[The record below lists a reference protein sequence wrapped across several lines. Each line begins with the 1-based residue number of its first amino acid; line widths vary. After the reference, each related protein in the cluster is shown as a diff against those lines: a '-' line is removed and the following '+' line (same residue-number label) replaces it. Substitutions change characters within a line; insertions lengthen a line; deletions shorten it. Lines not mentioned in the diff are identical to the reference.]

1 VQINSTN
8 TTYYALYIVF
18 KAQICGHFGHIC
30 LSTKYPCSN
39 TLSKDFV
46 LTTNQCDKEGNLSDD
61 CNLTE
66 EFYMQQYSTKQA
78 LDLAVKLANLVFKKG
93 LTDTELRVT
102 AGEVLDACSDW
113 NEDELEVVD
122 ATEL

>member
-1 VQINSTN
+1 MNNWDFPVGADNSSAPWNQSDESDNVIDIHVT
-8 TTYYALYIVF
+8 
-18 KAQICGHFGHIC
+18 
-30 LSTKYPCSN
+30 CSN

-46 LTTNQCDKEGNLSDD
+46 LSTNQCDEEGNLSDN

-66 EFYMQQYSTKQA
+66 EFYNQEYSAKQA

-93 LTDTELRVT
+93 ITDAELRGA

-113 NEDELEVVD
+113 NEDELEVVN

>member
-1 VQINSTN
+1 MYESG
-8 TTYYALYIVF
+8 YYPSGAEYDSNAPWNQSDESDNVIDIQV
-18 KAQICGHFGHIC
+18 
-30 LSTKYPCSN
+30 TCSN

-46 LTTNQCDKEGNLSDD
+46 LTTNQCDNEGNLSDD

-66 EFYMQQYSTKQA
+66 EFFEQQYSAKQA
-78 LDLAVKLANLVFKKG
+78 LDLAVKLANLIFKKG

-113 NEDELEVVD
+113 NEDELEVVN

>member
-1 VQINSTN
+1 MNN
-8 TTYYALYIVF
+8 
-18 KAQICGHFGHIC
+18 
-30 LSTKYPCSN
+30 YPLGAEFDSSAPYNQSEESDNVIDIQVTCSN

-46 LTTNQCDKEGNLSDD
+46 LTTNQCDAEGNLSDN

-66 EFYMQQYSTKQA
+66 EFLDQQYSTKQA

-102 AGEVLDACSDW
+102 AGEVLDACNDW
-113 NEDELEVVD
+113 NEDELEVVN

>member
-1 VQINSTN
+1 MNN
-8 TTYYALYIVF
+8 
-18 KAQICGHFGHIC
+18 
-30 LSTKYPCSN
+30 YPLGAEYDSSAPYNQSDEFDNVIDIQVTCSN

-46 LTTNQCDKEGNLSDD
+46 LSTNQCDEEGNLSDN

-66 EFYMQQYSTKQA
+66 EFYNQEYSAKQA

-93 LTDTELRVT
+93 ITDAELRGA

-113 NEDELEVVD
+113 NEDELEVVN

>member
-1 VQINSTN
+1 MNN
-8 TTYYALYIVF
+8 YPAGALEDSRAPYNQSYESDNVIDIQV
-18 KAQICGHFGHIC
+18 
-30 LSTKYPCSN
+30 TCSN

-46 LTTNQCDKEGNLSDD
+46 LTTNQCDAEGNLSDD
-61 CNLTE
+61 CNLVE
-66 EFYMQQYSTKQA
+66 EFYMQQYSAKQA

-113 NEDELEVVD
+113 NEDELEVVN

>member
-1 VQINSTN
+1 MNN
-8 TTYYALYIVF
+8 
-18 KAQICGHFGHIC
+18 
-30 LSTKYPCSN
+30 YPLGADYDSNAPWNQSDESDNVIDIQVTCSS

-46 LTTNQCDKEGNLSDD
+46 LTTDQCDSEGNLSDD

-66 EFYMQQYSTKQA
+66 EFYNQQYSAKQA

>member
-1 VQINSTN
+1 MNN
-8 TTYYALYIVF
+8 
-18 KAQICGHFGHIC
+18 
-30 LSTKYPCSN
+30 YPLGADYDSNAPWNQSEESDNVIDIQVTCSN
-39 TLSKDFV
+39 TLSKNFV
-46 LTTNQCDKEGNLSDD
+46 LTTNQCDSEGNLSDD

-66 EFYMQQYSTKQA
+66 EFYMQQYSAKQA

-113 NEDELEVVD
+113 NEDELEVVN